1 MTEKLNNINKQEV
14 IFCSCGCGTKLNK
27 YDDRGRERHYIKNHS
42 YKIKHNKQFKIGY
55 TPWNKGVKGLMVSWN
70 KGKTKKEDTRIAQPW
85 LNKKRS
91 EETCKKI
98 SKVLI
103 GCKSWNKGK
112 KASMETRK
120 KMSKSHKGVPL
131 TKEHIKNS
139 LRRREKSSLE
149 IRVDDVIKKYKLPYK
164 FVGNGKFFI
173 ERKNPDFVNTNG
185 KKVAVE
191 VYCRKHKDLFRGGC
205 DEWKEE
211 RQNIFKQYGWSI
223 LFIEDWQTN
232 NEKKLLSI
240 LQKGG

>member
-1 MTEKLNNINKQEV
+1 MGAYKEIQIIMDETGKSEKEATE
-14 IFCSCGCGTKLNK
+14 
-27 YDDRGRERHYIKNHS
+27 
-42 YKIKHNKQFKIGY
+42 
-55 TPWNKGVKGLMVSWN
+55 
-70 KGKTKKEDTRIAQPW
+70 
-85 LNKKRS
+85 
-91 EETCKKI
+91 
-98 SKVLI
+98 
-103 GCKSWNKGK
+103 
-112 KASMETRK
+112 
-120 KMSKSHKGVPL
+120 
-131 TKEHIKNS
+131 
-139 LRRREKSSLE
+139 
-149 IRVDDVIKKYKLPYK
+149 
-164 FVGNGKFFI
+164 FFI